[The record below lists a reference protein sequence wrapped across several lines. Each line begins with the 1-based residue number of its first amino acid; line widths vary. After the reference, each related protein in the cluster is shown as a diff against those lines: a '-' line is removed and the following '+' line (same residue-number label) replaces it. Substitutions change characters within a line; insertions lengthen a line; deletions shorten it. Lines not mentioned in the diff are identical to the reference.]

1 MATRICVAG
10 AKTGTAARAGMRG
23 WRCGDG
29 LGVRLGVR
37 LRSEMARSLGSGV
50 RVGST
55 MRIRVGL
62 GSGFGMRFQRRGL
75 LTESYS
81 AGPSEPPLLQHT
93 IPQHFRGIV
102 NAHGDNLALIS
113 RSQNVKL
120 TYRELDEKSNVIAY
134 GLRNLGVQKGDRVAV
149 SLGNGWEFGAIT
161 YAIWKLGAVLVPLN
175 PAFNT
180 KQVVSALNHLEASH
194 LIIGHETPLPF
205 KPPRDNTPLL
215 KDIIGDLGQLAN
227 EWKSE
232 AVPSLKNVVLVNNSN
247 DELASF
253 PATINFQEMVSI
265 YGSDKEKEVIPNQE
279 LHKDDVINI
288 QFTSGT
294 TSTPKAACLTHH
306 SILNN
311 GYFIGSRMALTP
323 SDVVC
328 CPPPLFHCFGSIL
341 GYMATA
347 THGST
352 ILFPSPAFNPSATLL
367 SVQENK
373 ATALYGV
380 ATMFLAELE
389 LLSTGAIPHT
399 GFEHLRTG
407 IAAGSS
413 VPPSLMEKLH
423 KQLNLTGLTICY
435 GMTETSPVSCMTTPT
450 DPMEKRVDSVGKQLP
465 HVYTKIISP
474 SDPNKV
480 LQIGQR
486 GELAVSGYLVMKE
499 YYADPN
505 RTAEVLITDKDGKVW
520 MKTGDEASMDEEG
533 YVKITGRI
541 KDLIIRGGENIHPL
555 EIEDCI
561 FGMEDVRE
569 VSVVGVPDHKY
580 GEVVCAWIVPRQGVS
595 RSSDDAGVVN
605 DFMGWEAYEKL
616 VKKGIK
622 ASNHDESSKA
632 ETEAKITEGEK
643 GPNPTLTKEA
653 IRHHV
658 RTHLSGHLVPKYI
671 FWMDEYP
678 KTASGKIQKF
688 KLKERAEWIIGSG
701 GEQ

>member
-1 MATRICVAG
+1 MASRLCIAG
-10 AKTGTAARAGMRG
+10 AKAGTEARAGMRG
-23 WRCGDG
+23 WRRGDG
-29 LGVRLGVR
+29 LGIK
-37 LRSEMARSLGSGV
+37 LRSEMARSLGGRV
-50 RVGST
+50 RAGST
-55 MRIRVGL
+55 MRSRVGFGL
-62 GSGFGMRFQRRGL
+62 GMRFQRRGL

-81 AGPSEPPLLQHT
+81 AGPNEPPLLQHT
-93 IPQHFRGIV
+93 IPQHFRSVV

-120 TYRELDEKSNVIAY
+120 TYRELDEKSNVIAC

-180 KQVVSALNHLEASH
+180 KQVVSALNHLAASH
-194 LIIGHETPLPF
+194 LIIGHESHLPF

-215 KDIIGDLGQLAN
+215 KDVIGDLRQLAN

-232 AVPSLKNVVLVNNSN
+232 AVPSLKNVVLVKSPN
-247 DELASF
+247 DELASL
-253 PATINFQEMVSI
+253 PATIDFQTMMSI
-265 YGSDKEKEVIPNQE
+265 YGSEKEKEVIPNQE

-323 SDVVC
+323 SDIVC

-367 SVQENK
+367 SIQENK

-389 LLSTGAIPHT
+389 LLSTGTIPHT

-413 VPPSLMEKLH
+413 VPKSLMEKLH

-450 DPMEKRVDSVGKQLP
+450 DPMEKRLDSVGKQLP
-465 HVYTKIISP
+465 HVSTKIVSP
-474 SDPNKV
+474 SDSNKV
-480 LQIGQR
+480 LQLGQR

-569 VSVVGVPDHKY
+569 VSVVGISDHKY
-580 GEVVCAWIVPRQGVS
+580 GEVVCAWIVPRQDVS
-595 RSSDDAGVVN
+595 RGSDDAGVAN
-605 DFMGWEAYEKL
+605 DIMSWETYDKL
-616 VKKGIK
+616 VKNGNN
-622 ASNHDESSKA
+622 ASSHNEIFKA
-632 ETEAKITEGEK
+632 EAEGKITEGEK
-643 GPNPTLTKEA
+643 GQAPRFTKEA

>member
-1 MATRICVAG
+1 MASRLCIAG
-10 AKTGTAARAGMRG
+10 AKTGTEARAGMRG
-23 WRCGDG
+23 WRRGDS
-29 LGVRLGVR
+29 LGIR
-37 LRSEMARSLGSGV
+37 LRSEMVRSLGGGV
-50 RVGST
+50 RAGSI
-55 MRIRVGL
+55 MRSRIGFAF
-62 GSGFGMRFQRRGL
+62 GFGMRFQRRGL

-81 AGPSEPPLLQHT
+81 AGPNEPPLLQHT
-93 IPQHFRGIV
+93 IPQHFRSIV
-102 NAHGDNLALIS
+102 NSHGDNLALIS
-113 RSQNVKL
+113 RSQNTKL
-120 TYRELDEKSNVIAY
+120 TYRELDEKSNVKAY

-149 SLGNGWEFGAIT
+149 SLGNGWEFGATT

-180 KQVVSALNHLEASH
+180 KQVVSALNHLAASH
-194 LIIGHETPLPF
+194 LIIGHETHLPF

-215 KDIIGDLGQLAN
+215 KDIIGDLRQLAN

-232 AVPSLKNVVLVNNSN
+232 VVPSLKNVVLVKDPT
-247 DELASF
+247 DELANL
-253 PATINFQEMVSI
+253 PATIDFQTMISM

-323 SDVVC
+323 SDIVC

-367 SVQENK
+367 SIQENQ
-373 ATALYGV
+373 ATALYGE

-389 LLSTGAIPHT
+389 LLSTGTIPHT
-399 GFEHLRTG
+399 GFENLRTG

-413 VPPSLMEKLH
+413 VPKSLMEKLH

-450 DPMEKRVDSVGKQLP
+450 DPMEQRVNSVGKQLP
-465 HVYTKIISP
+465 HVSTKIVSP
-474 SDPNKV
+474 SDSNEV
-480 LQIGQR
+480 LQLGQR
-486 GELAVSGYLVMKE
+486 GELVVSGYLVMKE
-499 YYADPN
+499 YYSDPD
-505 RTAEVLITDKDGKVW
+505 RTAEVLVTDKDGKVW
-520 MKTGDEASMDEEG
+520 MKTGNEARMDEEG

-561 FGMEDVRE
+561 FDMEDVRE
-569 VSVVGVPDHKY
+569 VRVVGVSDHKY
-580 GEVVCAWIVPRQGVS
+580 GEVVCAWIIPRQGVS
-595 RSSDDAGVVN
+595 RGSDDAGVAN
-605 DFMGWEAYEKL
+605 DIMSWEAYDKL
-616 VKKGIK
+616 VKNGIN
-622 ASNHDESSKA
+622 ASSHNESFKVGA
-632 ETEAKITEGEK
+632 EAKTTEGEK
-643 GPNPTLTKEA
+643 SQTPSLTREA

-678 KTASGKIQKF
+678 KTASGKIKKF
-688 KLKERAEWIIGSG
+688 KLKEREEWIIGSR